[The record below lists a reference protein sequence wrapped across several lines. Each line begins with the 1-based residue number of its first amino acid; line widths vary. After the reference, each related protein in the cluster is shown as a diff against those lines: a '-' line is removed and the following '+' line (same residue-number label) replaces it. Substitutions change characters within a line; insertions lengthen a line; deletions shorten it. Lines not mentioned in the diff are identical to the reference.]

1 MDNRERE
8 LARDILQEKSIFII
22 YVYILDKD
30 DNLKFSLNFKILH
43 MCFYNGWGY
52 NEPGDNWTG
61 IT

>member
-1 MDNRERE
+1 MVLMDNRERE

-43 MCFYNGWGY
+43 MCF
-52 NEPGDNWTG
+52 
-61 IT
+61 